1 MIQQKEKANKMKYRK
16 LFFLIPAIALLSIPV
31 SMAQEVWT
39 LEECVRHA
47 VENNVEIRSALINEE
62 LNKINTL
69 QARHD
74 RYPSLNASSNF
85 GNNFGRTID
94 PATNQF
100 RSQNLTFNSWSLNVS
115 LPVFNGFAI
124 ANSIKQAELQQ
135 QASAYETKQ
144 VQDDI
149 QLTVVTFYLNV
160 LFAEDNL
167 ENALN
172 QLEIS
177 TSQMERMQ
185 RMIDAGAAP
194 RGEIFDLQVQV
205 ALDEERVV
213 MAQNAVNQAMIQLKN
228 LLVLDPTDD
237 IVLDRPDLEVPESD
251 PLLSLDFEVL
261 YNRALETQSSIRGS
275 ELQIR
280 AAEKGE
286 KIAAGSMMPSLFI
299 GGSLSTNYSSRA
311 QEIDGFQTVLEEFP
325 ATINGDA
332 AIIGIPNVVPNLSDQ
347 AYFDQ
352 LEANFG
358 YGVGLTL
365 SIPIY
370 NNFRN
375 RHNVQRAKLNTIRVQ
390 NQDEL
395 LRQQLRSNI
404 SQAQADARAASK
416 SYQAAQRAL
425 DASEMALRNAERKLD
440 AGTATAFELVNAQNV
455 LNNSRNN
462 VLQSR
467 YDYIFKLKV
476 IDYYLGNPITLD

>member
-1 MIQQKEKANKMKYRK
+1 MNYKK
-16 LFFLIPAIALLSIPV
+16 LFFLIPAIAILSTTSAI
-31 SMAQEVWT
+31 AQEVWT

-47 VENNVEIRSALINEE
+47 VENNIEIRNILVNEE

-74 RYPSLNASSNF
+74 RYPSLTANSNL

-94 PATNQF
+94 PSTNQF
-100 RSQNLTFNSWSLNVS
+100 RSQNLTFNSWSFNVS
-115 LPVFNGFAI
+115 VPVFNGFAI
-124 ANSIKQAELQQ
+124 TNSIKQAELQQ

-144 VQDDI
+144 VLDDI

-167 ENALN
+167 SNARN

-177 TSQMERMQ
+177 TRQMERMQ
-185 RMIDAGAAP
+185 RLIDAGAMS

-205 ALDEERVV
+205 ALDEERMV
-213 MAQNAVNQAMIQLKN
+213 MAENAVNQAMIQLKN
-228 LLVLDPTDD
+228 LLVLDPDKEM
-237 IVLDRPDLEVPESD
+237 VLDRPELEVPEAD
-251 PLLSLDFEVL
+251 PLLTIDFQSL
-261 YNRALETQSSIRGS
+261 YNRALETQASVKSS
-275 ELQIR
+275 ELQIQ

-286 KIAAGSMMPSLFI
+286 KIAASAMMPSLFL

-311 QEIDGFQTVLEEFP
+311 QEIAGFQTVLEEVP
-325 ATINGDA
+325 ATINGET
-332 AIIGIPNVVPNLSDQ
+332 AIIGFPNVVPNLRDQ

-370 NNFRN
+370 NNYRN
-375 RHNVQRAKLNTIRVQ
+375 RHNVQRAKLNTIRTQ

-395 LRQQLRSNI
+395 LRQRLRTNI

-416 SYQAAQRAL
+416 SYQAAQRAV

-462 VLQSR
+462 VLQSK

>member
-1 MIQQKEKANKMKYRK
+1 MIMFKRLILYFLGFAAINSPSS
-16 LFFLIPAIALLSIPV
+16 LFS
-31 SMAQEVWT
+31 QEVWT

-47 VENNVEIRSALINEE
+47 VENNIEIRNALVNEE
-62 LNKINTL
+62 LIKINTL

-74 RYPSLNASSNF
+74 RFPSLTANSNL

-94 PATNQF
+94 PSTNQF
-100 RSQNLTFNSWSLNVS
+100 RSQNLTFNSWSFNVS
-115 LPVFNGFAI
+115 IPVFNGFAI
-124 ANSIKQAELQQ
+124 TNSIKQAELQQ
-135 QASAYETKQ
+135 RAASYDTKQ
-144 VQDDI
+144 VLDDI
-149 QLTVVTFYLNV
+149 QLTVVTFYLNA

-167 ENALN
+167 TNARN

-177 TSQMERMQ
+177 TRQMERMQ
-185 RMIDAGAAP
+185 RLIDAGAMS

-213 MAQNAVNQAMIQLKN
+213 MGENAVDQAMIQLKN
-228 LLVLDPTDD
+228 LLMLDPAEQMQ
-237 IVLDRPDLEVPESD
+237 LDRPELDVPEAD
-251 PLLSLDFEVL
+251 PLLTIDFQLL
-261 YNRALETQSSIRGS
+261 YNRALETQASVKSS
-275 ELQIR
+275 ELQIQ

-286 KIAAGSMMPSLFI
+286 KVASGSLMPSIFL
-299 GGSLSTNYSSRA
+299 GGSLSSNYSSRA
-311 QEIDGFQTVLEEFP
+311 QEITGFQTVFDEIP

-332 AIIGIPNVVPNLSDQ
+332 ALIGFPNVVPNFRDQ

-395 LRQQLRSNI
+395 LRQRLRTSI

-425 DASEMALRNAERKLD
+425 DASEMALRNSERKLE

>member
-1 MIQQKEKANKMKYRK
+1 MKYSK
-16 LFFLIPAIALLSIPV
+16 LFFLIPAIVLLSIPT

-39 LEECVRHA
+39 LEECVRYA
-47 VENNVEIRSALINEE
+47 VENNIEIRNALVNEE

-74 RYPSLNASSNF
+74 RYPSLTANSNL

-94 PATNQF
+94 PSTNQF
-100 RSQNLTFNSWSLNVS
+100 RSQNLTFNSWSFNFSV
-115 LPVFNGFAI
+115 PVFNGFAI
-124 ANSIKQAELQQ
+124 SNSIKQAELQQ
-135 QASAYETKQ
+135 QASVYESKQ
-144 VQDDI
+144 ILDDI

-167 ENALN
+167 NNARN

-177 TSQMERMQ
+177 RRQFERMQ
-185 RMIDAGAAP
+185 LLIDAGAIS

-205 ALDEERVV
+205 ALNEEREV
-213 MAQNAVNQAMIQLKN
+213 MAENAVDQSMIQLKN
-228 LLVLDPTDD
+228 LLMLDPEEQ
-237 IVLDRPDLEVPESD
+237 IILDRPELDVPEAD
-251 PLLSLDFEVL
+251 PLLAIDFQVL
-261 YNRALETQSSIRGS
+261 YNRALETQSSIKGS
-275 ELQIR
+275 ELQIQ

-286 KIAAGSMMPSLFI
+286 KIAIGSLMPGIFL
-299 GGSLSTNYSSRA
+299 GGSLSSNYSSRA
-311 QEIDGFQTVLEEFP
+311 QEITGFQTVFEEIP

-332 AIIGIPNVVPNLSDQ
+332 ALIGFPNIVPSFSEQ

-358 YGVGLTL
+358 YGVGITL

-390 NQDEL
+390 NQNEL
-395 LRQQLRSNI
+395 LRQRLRTNI

-425 DASEMALRNAERKLD
+425 DASDMAMRNAERKLQ

-462 VLQSR
+462 LLQSR